1 MVFLLG
7 MACAPSVSAQEK
19 IWITVDAAVPV
30 TKGDMAAAKQ
40 QAHETAE
47 RKAVAEALT
56 PGISIQK
63 LLVNLRLSGSIV
75 GVIPFGQITEK
86 QILEEGPLKK
96 AAKGS
101 AQKAPSYHVKMKAA
115 VVRQN
120 GEQDPSFHID
130 AAIDRNTLTDGEEL
144 QISLRS
150 TKACYFA
157 IFNILEDNKIIRLL
171 PNELSKKNHLASG
184 ETFRFPDSNDR
195 KKGLKLRVHLPED
208 KQQVTESIYILAL
221 DRSFKLDTIG
231 AQEGIFG
238 VFNGQTAFL
247 KDLIREVVAIP
258 LKDRA
263 EALLQYE
270 IRQTNTKT

>member
-1 MVFLLG
+1 MVFLFGL
-7 MACAPSVSAQEK
+7 ACVPSLSAQEK
-19 IWITVDAAVPV
+19 IWVTVDAAVPI
-30 TKGDMAAAKQ
+30 TKDDMAAAKQ
-40 QAHETAE
+40 RAHATAE
-47 RKAVAEALT
+47 RNAVAEALT
-56 PGISIQK
+56 PGISIQN

-75 GVIPFGQITEK
+75 GVIPFGRIEEK
-86 QILEEGPLKK
+86 QILEEGPL
-96 AAKGS
+96 
-101 AQKAPSYHVKMKAA
+101 QKASAYHVKMKAA

-120 GEQDPSFHID
+120 DEQTPSFQIN
-130 AAIDRNTLTDGEEL
+130 ATINQNTLTDGDEL

-171 PNELSKKNHLASG
+171 PNQLSKKNHLASG
-184 ETFRFPDSNDR
+184 EAFQFPDSNDR
-195 KKGLKLRVHLPED
+195 KKGLKLRVHLPQD

-221 DRSFKLDTIG
+221 DRSFKLDTVG

-238 VFNGQTAFL
+238 VFNGHTAFL

-270 IRQTNTKT
+270 IRQTHAKT